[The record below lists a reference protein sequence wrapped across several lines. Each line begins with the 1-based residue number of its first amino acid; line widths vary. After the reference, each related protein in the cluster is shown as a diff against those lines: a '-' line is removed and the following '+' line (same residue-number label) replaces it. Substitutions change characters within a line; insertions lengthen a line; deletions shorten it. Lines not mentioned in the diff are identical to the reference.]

1 MRVLWIS
8 WKSILHP
15 DAGGAEQYGHQMAK
29 ALVAQDHL
37 VTWISLSPDKWRS
50 PFLSL
55 RSNST
60 TTHDNIS
67 YGFLGHRL
75 LMYTGLFHL
84 FVFLNYLLYW
94 RHQFDL
100 IIDEIHGPPLLIPLY
115 ARKPILVV
123 IHEVAGEIW
132 HKTIP
137 SPLSHFMQKFLE
149 PLFFKAYK
157 NQTIITVSQSTQSDL
172 TKLSIPTKNIHI
184 IYNGYD
190 APPAQ
195 KQFPKETRPT
205 LIFLS
210 EIRPMKGLDRVLQ
223 AYTLIKE
230 STSDVQLWIV
240 GNDQTPYAQ
249 ELKQKIAI
257 DPSITFFGRVSENY
271 KYELIAKAH
280 ILVHGSYKE
289 GWGRVVLEAN
299 SVGTPA
305 VVYDADGLREA
316 VKHHQTGFIA
326 HSQIEF
332 SEYVHKLLHD
342 TELYQ
347 KFSTSAKNWSAQ
359 FTWEKSTQQ
368 FYSII
373 PIL

>member
-1 MRVLWIS
+1 MRILWLS

-29 ALVAQDHL
+29 ALASQDHL

-149 PLFFKAYK
+149 PLFFQAYK
-157 NQTIITVSQSTQSDL
+157 NQTIVTVSQSTQSDL
-172 TKLSIPTKNIHI
+172 TKLGIPTKNIQVIH
-184 IYNGYD
+184 NGFD
-190 APPAQ
+190 TPNLH
-195 KQFPKETRPT
+195 KQFPKETNPT

-210 EIRPMKGLDRVLQ
+210 EIRPIKGLDRVHE
-223 AYTLIKE
+223 AYTEIQKSLPN
-230 STSDVQLWIV
+230 VQLWIV

-249 ELKQKIAI
+249 ELKQKVFT
-257 DPSITFFGRVSENY
+257 DQSITFFGKVSENY
-271 KYELIAKAH
+271 KYELLARAH

-299 SVGTPA
+299 SVGTPTI
-305 VVYDADGLREA
+305 VYDADGLREA
-316 VKHHQTGFIA
+316 VRHNQTGFVA
-326 HSQIEF
+326 YSQAEF
-332 SEYVHKLLHD
+332 SDYVYKLLHD

-347 KFSTSAKNWSAQ
+347 KFSASAKSWSAQ

-373 PIL
+373 PIQ

>member
-1 MRVLWIS
+1 MRILWLS

-29 ALVAQDHL
+29 ALVGQGHQ
-37 VTWISLSPDKWRS
+37 VTWISLSPSTWRNPFFS
-50 PFLSL
+50 LSQKPFLDHHGI
-55 RSNST
+55 R
-60 TTHDNIS
+60 

-84 FVFLNYLLYW
+84 IIFLNYLLFW
-94 RHQFDL
+94 RNQCDL
-100 IIDEIHGPPLLIPLY
+100 VIDEIHGPPLLTPLY
-115 ARKPILVV
+115 SRKPILVV

-137 SPLSHFMQKFLE
+137 APLSHFMQKFLE
-149 PLFFKAYK
+149 PLFFQAYK

-172 TKLSIPTKNIHI
+172 TKLGIPEKNIQI
-184 IYNGYD
+184 IHNGFD
-190 APPAQ
+190 APNLH

-223 AYTLIKE
+223 AYTLIQK
-230 STSDVQLWIV
+230 SIPDVQLWIV
-240 GNDQTPYAQ
+240 GNDQTPYAH
-249 ELKQKIAI
+249 ELKQTVLP
-257 DPSITFFGRVSENY
+257 DPSITFFGKVSESH
-271 KYELIAKAH
+271 KYELLAKAH

-305 VVYDADGLREA
+305 VVFDADGLREA
-316 VKHHQTGFIA
+316 VKHHQTGFVA
-326 HSQIEF
+326 YSQIEF
-332 SEYVHKLLHD
+332 CEYVYELLHNSD
-342 TELYQ
+342 LYQ
-347 KFSTSAKNWSAQ
+347 KFSANAKSWSAH

-373 PIL
+373 SKL